1 MCDGDNRA
9 AHIKLVLRSGCVC
22 GWCFFCLSYIPASTP
37 TIYTKYQ
44 IHYDQSLLWRLGGFA
59 RVNFMIWQKT
69 KYRAIWRPHTAR
81 LHKRIRIFTSKE
93 IRKCTRKHNLFIPN
107 VFRDLVCLYA
117 VCDMWFTYG
126 YTHCGDATR
135 KPKTI
140 IAKSLRG
147 FDDKNVQT
155 FWFYSVSVIQSIS
168 SVSEWR
174 NGCLLAPCLT

>member
-1 MCDGDNRA
+1 MGIIARG
-9 AHIKLVLRSGCVC
+9 AHKTRIAFGVCVWLVLFLFALYSSVHTDH
-22 GWCFFCLSYIPASTP
+22 I
-37 TIYTKYQ
+37 YQ
-44 IHYDQSLLWRLGGFA
+44 IPNPLRPIASVAAGRFCASKFYDMTENQ
-59 RVNFMIWQKT
+59 VP
-69 KYRAIWRPHTAR
+69 RAIWRPHTAR

-155 FWFYSVSVIQSIS
+155 FWFYSVSVIQ
-168 SVSEWR
+168 
-174 NGCLLAPCLT
+174 